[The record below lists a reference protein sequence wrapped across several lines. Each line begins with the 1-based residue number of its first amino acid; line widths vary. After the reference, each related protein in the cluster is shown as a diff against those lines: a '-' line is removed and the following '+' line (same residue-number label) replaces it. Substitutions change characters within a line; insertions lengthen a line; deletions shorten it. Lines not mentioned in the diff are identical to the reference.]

1 MIIAAEL
8 QMQGNK
14 HIGVNSSMLKILDDE
29 LNDEI
34 LIFCDNLH
42 KDIIAEKYEYNNIS
56 WKTFQ
61 YSGEF
66 ELKKIAIPLKVVREV
81 FLAFKIF
88 ILAHKKKSKLIFF
101 FSSYPF
107 TQFFLNIF
115 SFIFNQKIIL
125 CQHGDLGVL
134 SMRKPKILS
143 KIFGYVQR
151 FFFNF
156 RSKNVTVLF
165 YGESVRRLFFSKFKN
180 YDSRNVI
187 SIDHPYNFKSDLP
200 MKIRSKPVII
210 SGIGTGLINKNSQ
223 YIYKLAKLLEEEIK
237 RGEIIFQH
245 IGNISPEVL
254 SHSNGLVIEKG
265 NKFMDYDIFRN
276 ELNESDFFIYFFEKD
291 TLYDLCPSGTFFDA
305 IKYQKPIL
313 AIDNSFFNHYFEK
326 LGDLGFLAKDLN
338 ELKDYIAKGSMK
350 NDNIFLSNLKNA
362 TYLLDLKEIGKSF
375 KIQLDEINNR

>member
-14 HIGVNSSMLKILDDE
+14 HIGVNSSMLKILADE

-34 LIFCDNLH
+34 IIFCDTLH
-42 KDIIAEKYEYNNIS
+42 KDILAEKYEYNNIS
-56 WKTFQ
+56 WRTFK

-66 ELKKIAIPLKVVREV
+66 ELKKIAIPLKVMREV
-81 FLAFKIF
+81 FLSFKIF
-88 ILAHKKKSKLIFF
+88 ILAHNKKSNLIFF

-115 SFIFNQKIIL
+115 SFIFNQKIIV

-143 KIFGYVQR
+143 KIFGYAQR

-156 RSKNVTVLF
+156 RFNKVIVLF
-165 YGESVRRLFFSKFKN
+165 YGESVRKLFFSKFKKYN
-180 YDSRNVI
+180 SNNVI
-187 SIDHPYNFKSDLP
+187 SIDHPYNFRSDLP
-200 MKIRSKPVII
+200 VKIKSRPIKI

-254 SHSNGLVIEKG
+254 SYRNGLVIEKG
-265 NKFMDYDIFRN
+265 NKFMDYDIFKK

-313 AIDNSFFNHYFEK
+313 AIENPFFSHYFEK
-326 LGDLGFLAKDLN
+326 LGDIGFLAKDLN

-350 NDNIFLSNLKNA
+350 NDNIFLSNLENA

-375 KIQLDEINNR
+375 KIQFDEINN